1 MFGERLKMIRKQ
13 CGLTQKSLANE
24 LFVSQQSV
32 WKWEKNESSP
42 NPETIAKMAQIFGVT
57 ADYLLGQ
64 EKEKPASGETD
75 GLSEEEREL
84 IRLYGRASL
93 ETQAAALGM
102 LRAAEAA
109 RATPD
114 DERGDK

>member
-57 ADYLLGQ
+57 TDYLLGQ
-64 EKEKPASGETD
+64 EKEKPASASTD
-75 GLSEEEREL
+75 GLDPELLEL
-84 IRLYGRASL
+84 IKRI
-93 ETQAAALGM
+93 
-102 LRAAEAA
+102 
-109 RATPD
+109 PD
-114 DERGDK
+114 DRMPEVERYLRFQAEQREKP